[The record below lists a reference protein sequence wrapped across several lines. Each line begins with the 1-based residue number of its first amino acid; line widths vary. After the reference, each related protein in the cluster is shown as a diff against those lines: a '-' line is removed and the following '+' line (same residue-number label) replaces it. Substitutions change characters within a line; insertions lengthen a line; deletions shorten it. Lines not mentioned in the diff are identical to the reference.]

1 MQTNHLNPPG
11 RWRRF
16 ACMIYEGMLLFGL
29 VFIAGLLF
37 DVVTDS
43 RHALKL
49 RIGRQIFL
57 FALISI
63 YFLSAW
69 LRSGQTLA
77 MKTWHIRLQ
86 NRDST
91 PLRLGQLL
99 LRYAL
104 MWVFPLLTALFIEI
118 IAKQTGQPVLSLLI
132 VFAPFSNFFY
142 TWFDPD
148 KQFAHDRLCHTELV
162 DARSI
167 KYRDESTTYIS
178 LYRSTDTYTYCLP
191 RRSLAAGL

>member
-1 MQTNHLNPPG
+1 MQTNLLLPPG

-16 ACMIYEGMLLFGL
+16 ACMVYEGMLLFGL

-37 DVVTDS
+37 DIVTDS

-49 RIGRQIFL
+49 RVGRQLFL

-69 LRSGQTLA
+69 LKSGQTLA

-86 NRDST
+86 SRTGT
-91 PLRLGQLL
+91 PLKFGRLL
-99 LRYAL
+99 LRYLL
-104 MWVFPLLTALFIEI
+104 MWVFPLLTALMIEI
-118 IAKQTGQPVLSLLI
+118 IAKQTEQPSLSLLI

-148 KQFAHDRLCHTELV
+148 KQFMHDRLSHTVLV
-162 DARSI
+162 EARPT
-167 KYRDESTTYIS
+167 KN
-178 LYRSTDTYTYCLP
+178 
-191 RRSLAAGL
+191 